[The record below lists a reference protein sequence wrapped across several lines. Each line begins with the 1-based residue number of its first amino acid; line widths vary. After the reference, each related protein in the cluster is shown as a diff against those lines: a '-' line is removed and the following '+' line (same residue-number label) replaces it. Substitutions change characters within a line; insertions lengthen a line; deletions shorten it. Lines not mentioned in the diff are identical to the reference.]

1 MIVNGKAQHNNARSS
16 AMPTYQNVFLSLD
29 KEKFTC
35 CGDSSLII
43 SIDASQSAHFSGNR
57 FHY

>member
-1 MIVNGKAQHNNARSS
+1 MIVNGEAQYNNVRSS
-16 AMPTYQNVFLSLD
+16 ALPTHQNVFLSLD
-29 KEKFTC
+29 KEKCTC

-43 SIDASQSAHFSGNR
+43 SIGASQSAHFSGNS